1 MFGQYWLRVHVI
13 LHIWQE
19 SIISLYTQS
28 LSWLKNMSLYKFC
41 AHILEKYGGLYAL
54 FNITTRFI
62 RVGYMDD
69 YD

>member
-1 MFGQYWLRVHVI
+1 
-13 LHIWQE
+13 
-19 SIISLYTQS
+19 
-28 LSWLKNMSLYKFC
+28 MSLYKFC

-54 FNITTRFI
+54 FNITTRFL